1 MTDCFGIDLDQEY
14 RCLHYHTPLD
24 IVGLKCAFCQ
34 TYYACYHC
42 YDQLT
47 DHAFVPTG
55 HQETS
60 PVICGH
66 CRKLL
71 SLAEYGCGCYP
82 YCQSPFNPACH
93 RHKDIYFLKES

>member
-42 YDQLT
+42 
-47 DHAFVPTG
+47 
-55 HQETS
+55 
-60 PVICGH
+60 
-66 CRKLL
+66 RKLL
-71 SLAEYGCGCYP
+71 SLAEYGCGCCP

>member
-14 RCLHYHTPLD
+14 RCLHYHTTLD

-42 YDQLT
+42 HDQLT
-47 DHAFVPTG
+47 EHAFVPTG
-55 HQETS
+55 PAEMF
-60 PVICGH
+60 PVMCGH

-71 SLAEYGCGCYP
+71 SRAEYECGHCP

>member
-14 RCLHYHTPLD
+14 RCLHYHTTLD

-42 YDQLT
+42 HDQLT
-47 DHAFVPTG
+47 EHAFVPTG
-55 HQETS
+55 SAEMF

-71 SLAEYGCGCYP
+71 SRAEYASGHCP

>member
-14 RCLHYHTPLD
+14 RCLHYHTTLD
-24 IVGLKCAFCQ
+24 IVGLKCAFYQ

-42 YDQLT
+42 HDQLT
-47 DHAFVPTG
+47 EHAFVPTG
-55 HQETS
+55 PAEMF

-71 SLAEYGCGCYP
+71 SRAGYACGHCP

>member
-42 YDQLT
+42 HDQLT

-71 SLAEYGCGCYP
+71 SLAEYGCGC
-82 YCQSPFNPACH
+82 
-93 RHKDIYFLKES
+93 FLIVKVPLIQPVIGTRISIF